1 MKYVTID
8 PSSEDASDLLAVSTE
23 DGRVI
28 FYSTKKLREPE
39 NDPDSSIPFAEPIAQ
54 LGGKANGLPG
64 RIKDFEVFSLKN
76 EPTIKKDAFLVVTAN
91 SDGAIRVWLVNG
103 KELKEQ
109 NDSENAST
117 APQVGQLLN
126 TYETGNRI
134 TCMKAFVMLPVEDQ
148 STLEDFD
155 EEDEDEDEESEES
168 SDEESDAE

>member
-28 FYSTKKLREPE
+28 FYSTKELREPE

-64 RIKDFEVFSLKN
+64 RIKDFEVFSLKD
-76 EPTIKKDAFLVVTAN
+76 EPMVKKDVFLVVTAN
-91 SDGAIRVWLVNG
+91 SDGAVRVWLVDG

-109 NDSENAST
+109 NDSKNAPT
-117 APQVGQLLN
+117 APQVGKLLS

-134 TCMKAFVMLPVEDQ
+134 TCMKAFVMLPAEDQ
-148 STLEDFD
+148 STLDDLD
-155 EEDEDEDEESEES
+155 EEDDDSEEEES

>member
-1 MKYVTID
+1 MKYVTVD
-8 PSSEDASDLLAVSTE
+8 PSVEDASDLLTISTE

-28 FYSTKKLREPE
+28 FYSTTKLREPE

-54 LGGKANGLPG
+54 LGGRANGLPG

-76 EPTIKKDAFLVVTAN
+76 EPTVKKDAFLVVTAN
-91 SDGAIRVWLVNG
+91 SDGAVRVWLVDG

-109 NDSENAST
+109 NDSEK
-117 APQVGQLLN
+117 APTVSQVGKLLN

-134 TCMKAFVMLPVEDQ
+134 TCMKAFVMLPAEDQ
-148 STLEDFD
+148 STLEDLDD
-155 EEDEDEDEESEES
+155 EEDEEGEEEES